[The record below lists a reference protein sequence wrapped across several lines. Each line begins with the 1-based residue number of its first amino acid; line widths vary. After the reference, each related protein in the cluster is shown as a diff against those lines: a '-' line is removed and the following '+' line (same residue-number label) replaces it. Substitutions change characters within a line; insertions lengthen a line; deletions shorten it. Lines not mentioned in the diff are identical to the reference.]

1 MNTTTILLFLVMQF
15 IAQYVLYRMTK
26 FIIFKLLGS
35 VLLECECS
43 LKTAA
48 KALSIACLVQ
58 NILISFAVLIFTK
71 SGAMSG
77 LSNLMASAALGVVMF
92 IEIKIW
98 QYKHKNYQQER

>member
-1 MNTTTILLFLVMQF
+1 MNTTTIILFLVMQF
-15 IAQYVLYRMTK
+15 IAQFVLYKMTK

-58 NILISFAVLIFTK
+58 NILISFIVLIFTK

-77 LSNLMASAALGVVMF
+77 LSNLMASAILGVFMF
-92 IEIKIW
+92 VDIKIW
-98 QYKHKNYQQER
+98 QHKNKNYKQER